1 MLALELKDVNYSYF
15 TKEKET
21 KALQDINLSVKKGQF
36 ISIVGPSGCG
46 KSTLLSI
53 ICGLIEPTS
62 GEVIV
67 NGRPV
72 KDEMRNIGYMLQH
85 DHLFEWRSVY
95 GNVMLGLDI
104 HRKKDTRNLA
114 THYLSQYGLL
124 DFKNSRP
131 SELSGGMRQRVALIR
146 TLMMEPDIL
155 LLDEPFSALDYQT
168 RLIVCDDI
176 SSIIKKEHKTA
187 ILVTHDLAEAIS
199 VGESVYVLT
208 KRPGRFKAAID
219 LDFCNDLSSLERRDT
234 AAFRDYFNILWKEL
248 SDNE

>member
-95 GNVMLGLDI
+95 GNVMLGLLPPTISPNMVSSILKIQDQASFQAVCG
-104 HRKKDTRNLA
+104 K
-114 THYLSQYGLL
+114 
-124 DFKNSRP
+124 
-131 SELSGGMRQRVALIR
+131 E
-146 TLMMEPDIL
+146 L
-155 LLDEPFSALDYQT
+155 LLYAHL
-168 RLIVCDDI
+168 
-176 SSIIKKEHKTA
+176 
-187 ILVTHDLAEAIS
+187 
-199 VGESVYVLT
+199 
-208 KRPGRFKAAID
+208 
-219 LDFCNDLSSLERRDT
+219 
-234 AAFRDYFNILWKEL
+234 
-248 SDNE
+248 